1 MGISD
6 ISDIFFGK
14 YYNLTLRYLSFR
26 QRSEKEVFDY
36 LRKKQVQEPL
46 VEIIINKLKEQ
57 KFINDEEFARMWIEN
72 RMRFK
77 PRAGRFIKMELKQKG
92 ITEEIINKQLAIN
105 KDGEMAKILINKK
118 IKKYKDLPRQEIYQK
133 LGRVLAQKGFDWETI
148 KKNIDEVLGKGV

>member
-1 MGISD
+1 MDFTD
-6 ISDIFFGK
+6 ILFGK

-57 KFINDEEFARMWIEN
+57 KFINDEEFARMRIEN

>member
-1 MGISD
+1 MDFTD
-6 ISDIFFGK
+6 ILFGK